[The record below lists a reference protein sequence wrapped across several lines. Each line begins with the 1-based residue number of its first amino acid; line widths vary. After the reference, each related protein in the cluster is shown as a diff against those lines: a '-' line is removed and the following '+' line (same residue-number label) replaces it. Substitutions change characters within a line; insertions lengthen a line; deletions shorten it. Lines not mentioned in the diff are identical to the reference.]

1 MIPAQSSVKLASAKL
16 SEVKFAELS
25 TRVVLGVGETL
36 LNLTLSAAVPVSI
49 VVFAVLTF

>member
-1 MIPAQSSVKLASAKL
+1 MIPAQSSAKL

-25 TRVVLGVGETL
+25 TRVALGVGETL
-36 LNLTLSAAVPVSI
+36 LNLALSAAVPVSI